1 MSISVP
7 IGGADGPTSIF
18 LAGKLDMGWLNVFG
32 LVMVILMLIPN
43 IIYAVKF
50 RGEENRCKN
59 QVMNIIEQT
68 GRYASMF
75 LMIFNI
81 GIGSLGFAS
90 IRGFLIYQVGNSILM
105 LAYWITWLLFF
116 IKRSYGK
123 TMALAIIPT
132 AIFLLSGILLRYIPM
147 SIAAVI
153 FGIGHIY
160 VTNENAKSLKQH
172 INT

>member
-1 MSISVP
+1 
-7 IGGADGPTSIF
+7 
-18 LAGKLDMGWLNVFG
+18 
-32 LVMVILMLIPN
+32 
-43 IIYAVKF
+43 
-50 RGEENRCKN
+50 
-59 QVMNIIEQT
+59 
-68 GRYASMF
+68 MF

-132 AIFLLSGILLRYIPM
+132 AIFLLSGILLRYIPL